1 MMTSEH
7 RFSIVLALGRIGPHS
22 DCHTNGFK
30 GYRKKKKKK
39 THSTRRNGCW
49 LESENEL
56 CLI

>member
-30 GYRKKKKKK
+30 GYRKKKKKRH
-39 THSTRRNGCW
+39 TVLGGMGAG
-49 LESENEL
+49 
-56 CLI
+56 